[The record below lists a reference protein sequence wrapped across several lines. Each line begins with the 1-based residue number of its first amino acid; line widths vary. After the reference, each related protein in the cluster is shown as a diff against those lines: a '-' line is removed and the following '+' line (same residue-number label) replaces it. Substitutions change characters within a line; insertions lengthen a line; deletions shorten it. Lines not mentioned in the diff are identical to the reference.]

1 MIGDR
6 ICARSTSTPVQYF
19 ASSGAQ
25 TSDFET
31 WLSVLPLVG
40 VYFTLLRDCLTSR
53 ATRGSK
59 LRRPTFVSGPSN
71 EAEAHFD
78 ALARSLF
85 LSSG

>member
-31 WLSVLPLVG
+31 WLSALPLVG
-40 VYFTLLRDCLTSR
+40 IYFTLLRDCLTSR